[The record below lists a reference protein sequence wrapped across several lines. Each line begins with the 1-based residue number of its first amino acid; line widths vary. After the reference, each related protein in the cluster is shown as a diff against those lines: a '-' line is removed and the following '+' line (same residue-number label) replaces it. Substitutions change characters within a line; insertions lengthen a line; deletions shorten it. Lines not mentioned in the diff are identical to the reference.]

1 MGDIL
6 HHPERATAITAGGE
20 GAGSQMAHD
29 GPRAPGRD
37 RPGQPGA
44 REGGGGVWECM
55 GWYGG
60 VRRLGMVRGEGGGWW
75 MMVDGG

>member
-1 MGDIL
+1 MRPMGDIL

-60 VRRLGMVRGEGGGWW
+60 
-75 MMVDGG
+75 